1 MELVFRA
8 FLLWF
13 TIYTLS
19 VCPQDEHLKSPVCR
33 GLAEYRR
40 LVIEPYILPSIEHA
54 LAHPSVAPYVEKA
67 KPYAD
72 YAVRTAKPI
81 AARAQKEFDTRVVP
95 QWKKRVVPFYYQH
108 AVPQLLKLD
117 AQTAPYRTRVEQDY
131 ERLVAPYVRRI
142 VAALNQGQ
150 RKARPYVALAAEK
163 SYQGYQHARPY
174 ARPVWEKVKAI
185 LAQLAAIL
193 GEQRRQFVD
202 PHVKKIWEHV
212 KEMSNGKPQSP
223 SASQLRNAASSK
235 LSKASSQISQASAK
249 ISSTLSSVTS
259 SPASRSSAKSSSAMS
274 SDNVV
279 SSVISE
285 AVSSSEALAVVQ
297 ATEVVKS
304 SVAVAADKV
313 SDAASSVS
321 DAVESTAS
329 AVSSSASSAISSA
342 SDTVA
347 ASSSSLASAASSAVH
362 TSAESAS
369 SVAEAVTSVV
379 STLAESAST
388 AVFDAPSE
396 AGSALSSEATSLA
409 DEAGSSASSGN
420 LISSSAADV
429 ASVTAADADAS
440 GSEAAESTPSVV
452 AYSEEQTSADVATD
466 ASSDPDL
473 DLLAELG
480 LTEDFLEGRDTGE
493 APVQH
498 EQTEEEREE
507 ELRLRKEKNA
517 RDRAALLE
525 RHVAWEV
532 KVEDLIAENKKAVH
546 DLIVASRKAAL
557 TELKLSVEIAK
568 EIEGL
573 VEDADKFL
581 RGAEKYMAN
590 LQKESRKQDEK
601 RTVWDRVVG
610 KLEDKFSDRLR
621 QTEGVVNGWYQSLLE
636 KEAAEI
642 KKLTTAVKDL
652 AERAQADI
660 GLDYAYLDDVS
671 YADWQ
676 RYHDLLRRADN
687 FTTYANSIQ
696 DGTHESAPPNPV
708 GGALQELQDEVED
721 VINGFNARLRQ
732 IKRNGA
738 RTFGVSE
745 AAAEEEDGPASI
757 LPIEEPEQTESPAD
771 DTAAK
776 IPPVVIGRGKEE
788 VEAALNRVADLE
800 GQKTSSPDE
809 PAKNQD
815 ADAVAQSIQDAVAS
829 EESSAS
835 SPLHEEL

>member
-150 RKARPYVALAAEK
+150 RKARPYVALAAGK
-163 SYQGYQHARPY
+163 SYQGYQYARPY

-235 LSKASSQISQASAK
+235 LSKANSQISQASAK

-259 SPASRSSAKSSSAMS
+259 SAASRSSAKSSSAVS
-274 SDNVV
+274 SDKVV

-285 AVSSSEALAVVQ
+285 AVSSSEAPAVVQ
-297 ATEVVKS
+297 ATEAVKS

-362 TSAESAS
+362 ASAESAS

-379 STLAESAST
+379 STLAESASA

-636 KEAAEI
+636 KEAAEVRGLHRLPADRWSADGLYLADQEAHDRCQGSRGARPGGHWPRLCVSGRR
-642 KKLTTAVKDL
+642 KLCRLATLSRPSPQYVSIADSPASLVLTHRNLQGQTTSLPTQTASRTAPMSPRLQTQWAVRSRSFRTRSRTSSTVSMPVC
-652 AERAQADI
+652 ARSSATARARS
-660 GLDYAYLDDVS
+660 VS
-671 YADWQ
+671 Q
-676 RYHDLLRRADN
+676 KPLLRRKMV
-687 FTTYANSIQ
+687 
-696 DGTHESAPPNPV
+696 PPRSFP
-708 GGALQELQDEVED
+708 LTS
-721 VINGFNARLRQ
+721 RSRP
-732 IKRNGA
+732 
-738 RTFGVSE
+738 S
-745 AAAEEEDGPASI
+745 
-757 LPIEEPEQTESPAD
+757 LPQT
-771 DTAAK
+771 
-776 IPPVVIGRGKEE
+776 IRPPKSR
-788 VEAALNRVADLE
+788 
-800 GQKTSSPDE
+800 
-809 PAKNQD
+809 
-815 ADAVAQSIQDAVAS
+815 
-829 EESSAS
+829 
-835 SPLHEEL
+835 PL